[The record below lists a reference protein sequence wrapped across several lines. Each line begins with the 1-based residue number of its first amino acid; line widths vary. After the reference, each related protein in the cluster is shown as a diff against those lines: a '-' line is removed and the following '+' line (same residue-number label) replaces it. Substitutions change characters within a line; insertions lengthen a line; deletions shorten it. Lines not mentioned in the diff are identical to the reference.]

1 MLQLSLRI
9 VWLATV
15 YGLLAVVVA
24 GMVIRRVGLIDR
36 FLVFFPE
43 WELVLTPGALGLA
56 YEDVFF
62 TASDGVRLHGWFV
75 PGREATTWVWFHGN
89 AGNIGHRVENIALLH
104 RHLGA
109 NIFIFDYRGYGR
121 SEGRATEEGTYLD
134 AEAALAYLRSRQDV
148 DPARLVLFGR
158 SIGSAVAVEMAAR
171 HQVLAVVLESPFT
184 SIPALAQRLYPY
196 LPARLIALFMETR
209 YNSLDKIRDVH
220 APLLV
225 LHGDQDEI
233 VPLDMGRQLFEG
245 ANGPKEFY
253 AIPGAHHNDTYIVGG
268 EAYFQ
273 ALRAFVENVLQGR
286 L

>member
-1 MLQLSLRI
+1 MLRLLLRT
-9 VWLATV
+9 VLVGTV
-15 YGLLAVVVA
+15 YSLLALIVV
-24 GMVIRRVGLIDR
+24 GMVTRRIGLIDR

-43 WELVLTPGALGLA
+43 RELVLTPGAAGLA

-62 TASDGVRLHGWFV
+62 TASDGVRLHGWFI
-75 PGREATTWVWFHGN
+75 PGTEATTWVWFHGN
-89 AGNIGHRVENIALLH
+89 AGNISHRVENIALLR

-109 NIFIFDYRGYGR
+109 NIFIFDYRGYGQ
-121 SEGRATEEGTYLD
+121 SEGHAEEEGTYLD

-158 SIGSAVAVEMAAR
+158 SIGSAIAVELAAR

-196 LPARLIALFMETR
+196 LPASVIALFMETR
-209 YNSLDKIRDVH
+209 YNSLDRIRDVH

-233 VPLDMGRQLFEG
+233 VPLDMGQELFEA
-245 ANGPKEFY
+245 ANSPKRFHV
-253 AIPGAHHNDTYIVGG
+253 IPGAHHNDAYIVGG

-273 ALRAFVENVLQGR
+273 ALRAFMEDVLQGR